1 MLASSAEY
9 GFGDSIAAADAAAL
23 GHVVELLAPRYGRPE
38 VTRYSAPADADL
50 DQLRTYYDARAKA
63 LGWQPIA
70 DLRSILSPQ
79 ENAIGYSAE
88 GTAFAIVWIAPRPG
102 SPTPVNVVRF
112 NR

>member
-1 MLASSAEY
+1 MLASSTEY

-23 GHVVELLAPRYGRPE
+23 GHVVDLLTPRYGRPQ
-38 VTRYSAPADADL
+38 VTRYSAPADADF

-70 DLRSILSPQ
+70 DLRSVLSPQ

-88 GTAFAIVWIAPRPG
+88 GTAFAVVWIAPRPG
-102 SPTPVNVVRF
+102 SPTPVNAVRF